1 MNDDVKR
8 LSGQAHVVSHA
19 DSSPFLPGG
28 LRSCFEYRHFGVK
41 DATNGKYEA
50 FVQRA
55 LPGGERDDGWHYH
68 ELDFHLL
75 YILSGWITFEYEDT
89 GITTLRAGS
98 CVLQPS
104 GLRHRAI
111 KHSDDFQMLESDSN
125 RVCNAISM
133 VQLTRRAFDEG
144 SRRGQTARHEL
155 DAGNI

>member
-1 MNDDVKR
+1 MNNVR
-8 LSGQAHVVSHA
+8 RWNGQAHVVSHA

-28 LRSCFEYRHFGVK
+28 LRSCFEYRRFGIE
-41 DATNGKYEA
+41 DATNGKYGA

-55 LPGGERDDGWHYH
+55 VPGGERDDGWHYH

-98 CVLQPS
+98 CVLQPP

-111 KHSDDFQMLESDSN
+111 KHSDDFQMLEICSPTTIGTVPADPPSGGD
-125 RVCNAISM
+125 R
-133 VQLTRRAFDEG
+133 
-144 SRRGQTARHEL
+144 
-155 DAGNI
+155 